1 MEAHMAI
8 IVEENPSQPLNRS
21 DAEDDEIP
29 RSILEAAQDFIA
41 DESNRWSRNSDGAGS
56 ELDLENVGVHFKPLD
71 VIVTNCRQV
80 WLIVLTDDTAGRIL
94 NSTIVFEG
102 EVPQTDGL
110 D

>member
-1 MEAHMAI
+1 MAI
-8 IVEENPSQPLNRS
+8 NVEENLPQPLSRS

-29 RSILEAAQDFIA
+29 RGVLEAAQDFIA

-56 ELDLENVGVHFKPLD
+56 ELDLDNVGVHFKPLD

-102 EVPQTDGL
+102 EAPQTDGL